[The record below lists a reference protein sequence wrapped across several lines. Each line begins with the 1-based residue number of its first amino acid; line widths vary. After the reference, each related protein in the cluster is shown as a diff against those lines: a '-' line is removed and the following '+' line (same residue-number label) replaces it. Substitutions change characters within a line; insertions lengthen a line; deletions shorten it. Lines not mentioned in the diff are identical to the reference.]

1 MNWELAAANSD
12 SALELAE
19 TGSELTETGSE
30 LTGSLVDLARA
41 PVAVQE
47 QIEEVRVALK
57 SVAGCACSRLSVHAF
72 FQVLPSPSLY
82 VRRSLW
88 QLLDRRR

>member
-19 TGSELTETGSE
+19 TGSEL
-30 LTGSLVDLARA
+30 RA